1 MQNDNGFMY
10 ILAVYNIKHKQYEH
24 VPYSRLWDWFINGF
38 PTIETHNIQI
48 AILPTRAFIRD
59 RQTKKGYK
67 LHAQR
72 LQPWLLRWA
81 EKSAPLTHDKDV
93 LLSQDILTSPEAE
106 TIFVDRSKLKGSGY
120 FAEEKFDGDRMQFH
134 FSLTGNTY
142 NFFTRNGF
150 DWSDRYSIQ
159 ADSIISTLKKRSTK
173 SNKIDQ
179 ITSIVLDGEMLVYNN
194 EADNFAP
201 WGDNSKVAKKQFADI
216 PLDTVV
222 MTHDS
227 ENERSG
233 PIFGDGSTPR
243 FLTFDMLLKAVT
255 RQTDPHNASDNTE
268 QNIPTDLDVLPLYDK
283 NLVYMAFDIL
293 HLNGMDLIHLP
304 LFARKRILH
313 SIIPPKPPSSATLQT
328 PTVHIVK
335 HETELFNHL
344 KTVLKKQGEG
354 LVIKNPFS
362 PYTPKRHP
370 HWQKIKPHLPDVTA
384 VIVGF
389 GFHTGSKDLFS
400 SGDSHLSGFTL
411 ALPQAPEKRDMLY
424 TTCHVS
430 SFRRNIKYT
439 DTAKRLYIDHEST
452 FTSSHLQQILNTQ
465 SSEAHN
471 KFVLVH
477 TVPNQYQAFVMHGPD
492 PTSITIQWKPHPA
505 LTDPPKHLSVSVI
518 YESTLQNIHYIAHPY
533 IFPYSLSVT
542 GDYRVISDRVR
553 TTRPR
558 FTSKYTI
565 RFPVGVLRPKQDMHP
580 YQSDTIDDMVSVQK
594 QDPENTL
601 SSNFTSAHYPLT
613 ISDPQSTISQTRK
626 SNMARSFWAIRN
638 SQINSFPNADIATVQ
653 ALIASIQ
660 DTWPSRLPDKN
671 KRRADLLD
679 NYQSGNKELV
689 DDWAYASANDGSDTD
704 NDDIEDDTGSMTES
718 PHTPGTMHAHQSQVT
733 TNTNNISQDM
743 APPSLTTYFNHLR
756 KKQNQ
761 ASSNPILTL
770 HAQLQDMDRLLQL
783 LLKLK
788 KRWLYAKAA
797 GFALQLDEIPQVPKI
812 KRLD

>member
-1 MQNDNGFMY
+1 MQNDSGFMY
-10 ILAVYNIKHKQYEH
+10 ILAVYNIRYKQYEH
-24 VPYSRLWDWFINGF
+24 VPYSRLWDWFINGL
-38 PTIETHNIQI
+38 PAIATHNIQI
-48 AILPTRAFIRD
+48 AILPTRAFVRD

-72 LQPWLLRWA
+72 IQPWLLRWA
-81 EKSAPLTHDKDV
+81 QKAAPLTQDKDV
-93 LLSQDILTSPEAE
+93 LLSHDMLTSPKKE
-106 TIFVDRSKLKGSGY
+106 TIFMERSKLKGGGY

-134 FSLTGNTY
+134 FSLTNNTY

-150 DWSDRYSIQ
+150 DWTDRYSIQ
-159 ADSIISTLKKRSTK
+159 ADSVISTLKKRAAK
-173 SNKIDQ
+173 SETIRE

-201 WGDNSKVAKKQFADI
+201 WGENSKIANKQFADM
-216 PLDTVV
+216 PLNTVV

-243 FLTFDMLLKAVT
+243 FLTFDVLLQTVT
-255 RQTDPHNASDNTE
+255 RQTQTNNASDNTK
-268 QNIPTDLDVLPLYDK
+268 NIPTDLDILPLYDK
-283 NLVYMAFDIL
+283 TLVYMAFDIL

-335 HETELFNHL
+335 HETELLNHL
-344 KTVLKKQGEG
+344 KTVLQKQGEG
-354 LVIKNPFS
+354 VVIKNPFS

-411 ALPQAPEKRDMLY
+411 ALPQTPDKRDTLY
-424 TTCHVS
+424 TICHVS

-452 FTSSHLQQILNTQ
+452 FTSSQLHKILNSQ
-465 SSEAHN
+465 SSDAHN
-471 KFVLVH
+471 QFVLVH
-477 TVPNQYQAFVMHGPD
+477 TVPNQYQAFVMHGPG

-505 LTDPPKHLSVSVI
+505 LENPPKHLSVSVI
-518 YESTLQNIHYIAHPY
+518 YESTLHNIHYIAHPY

-542 GDYRVISDRVR
+542 GDYRVISDSIR
-553 TTRPR
+553 TTHPR

-580 YQSDTIDDMVSVQK
+580 YQSDTIEDMVSTQK
-594 QDPENTL
+594 KDPANTL
-601 SSNFTSAHYPLT
+601 SSNFISAHYPLM
-613 ISDPQSTISQTRK
+613 ISDPQSTISQNRK

-638 SQINSFPNADIATVQ
+638 SQIASFPNADIATVQ
-653 ALIASIQ
+653 TLISSIQ
-660 DTWPSRLPDKN
+660 DPWPSRLPDKN

-679 NYQSGNKELV
+679 NYQSANNELV

-704 NDDIEDDTGSMTES
+704 NDHIEDESATGTGES
-718 PHTPGTMHAHQSQVT
+718 PHTPQLQFIPN
-733 TNTNNISQDM
+733 TNTISKQTL
-743 APPSLTTYFNHLR
+743 PPPLTTCFHYLR
-756 KKQNQ
+756 KKQIQ
-761 ASSNPILTL
+761 TSSNPISTL
-770 HAQLQDMDRLLQL
+770 HTQLQDMDRVLQL

-797 GFALQLDEIPQVPKI
+797 GFAVEIGAIPQVPK
-812 KRLD
+812 LNLVN